1 MIGAD
6 IMVLLFGLGL
16 LALAG
21 LIGRVAVSS
30 ARAARRNQTILF
42 GVGTVVVALIGIYF
56 VALAVLR
63 LIQN

>member
-42 GVGTVVVALIGIYF
+42 GVGTVVVALIGSYF
-56 VALAVLR
+56 VAVAVLR